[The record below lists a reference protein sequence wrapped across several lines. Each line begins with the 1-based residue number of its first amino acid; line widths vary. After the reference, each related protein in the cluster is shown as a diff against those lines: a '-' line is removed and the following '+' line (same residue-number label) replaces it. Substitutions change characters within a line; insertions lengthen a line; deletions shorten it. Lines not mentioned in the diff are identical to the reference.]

1 MDKLNYNISHLYMDK
16 FVDYVKVL
24 NFRNEQAEII
34 NSIKQHFEDNFS
46 HTQDIYL
53 LNNLLGLE
61 ISVRNFHHI

>member
-1 MDKLNYNISHLYMDK
+1 MDK
-16 FVDYVKVL
+16 FVGYVKVL

-34 NSIKQHFEDNFS
+34 NSIKQYFEDNFS

>member
-24 NFRNEQAEII
+24 NFRIEQAEII
-34 NSIKQHFEDNFS
+34 NSIKQYFEDNFS